1 MLNVDVIVCEDVLEE
16 FPLDTGRLSD
26 YVADVLDAKGVSEG
40 EVNVVFVDDG
50 YMTELNGRYRKREG
64 TTDVLSFRLS
74 DDDSGRLEGEV
85 YVSVER
91 AEKQAGEYGVPLP
104 EELVRL
110 VTHGVLHL
118 TGMVHDT
125 DDEYAS
131 MTGETER
138 FVGMFF
144 GRESR

>member
-1 MLNVDVIVCEDVLEE
+1 MLNVDVMVCEGVREG
-16 FPLDTGRLSD
+16 FPVDTGRLAD

-40 EVNVVFVDDG
+40 EVNVVFVDDD
-50 YMTELNGRYRKREG
+50 YMTELNGRYRNREG

-91 AEKQAGEYGVPLP
+91 AGEQAEEYGVPLS

-125 DDEYAS
+125 DDEFAS
-131 MTGETER
+131 MTGETEG
-138 FVGMFF
+138 FVEMFF
-144 GRESR
+144 GRKPR